1 MIYRRF
7 IFAIQ
12 SIPQSKMKKNYY
24 LLLLNLLCLGIVH
37 AQNEFITTWETTTAD
52 ESITIPTTGSGYN
65 YTVDWGDGTIE
76 TGFIGDASHPYTTV
90 GMHTVKITGDFPRFT
105 SSNNLNNARKLRTIE
120 QWGTITWNSFS
131 NAFYGCTNLEI
142 VATDV
147 PDLSNVTS
155 LNQMFRNC
163 VNLQSPDFSNWD
175 TSNITNMGLM
185 FTNARN
191 FNGNIS
197 TWDVGNV
204 TDFNSML
211 IGVTRFNQNISGWNI
226 GEHVVGTINMNSMFI
241 GTENFDQNLGAWNLE
256 KVTDISGMLDS
267 SGLSTANYDATLIG
281 WAENSNTPSGLHLGA
296 SNLTYCLGE
305 AARNILADNSGLN
318 WRITDG
324 GLGCADT
331 DFFITTWETNVN
343 NQSIT
348 IPTTGNGYNYSVD
361 WGDGTIETGITGNA
375 SHSYATPGIHTVRII
390 GDFPRI
396 YFNNRGD
403 KNKIQTIEQWGA
415 ISWTSMERAFY
426 GCNSLELNADDTP
439 DLSATTN
446 LSQMFWGAVRFVDR
460 KDNIGNWDVS
470 TITNMSYMFRVAI
483 DFDEEIGTWDVGSV
497 TDFSSMF
504 ESAYNFNQNL
514 NDWNIGERVTGT
526 IVMSKMFA
534 LTRVF
539 NSPLNNWDVS
549 KVTNMLAMFN
559 EAEDFNQPLNLWN
572 VREVR
577 NMRLMFLVASR
588 FNQTLGD
595 WDISNVNSM
604 SNMLDQSGLST
615 ENYDA
620 TLIGWIE
627 NSNTPSGLILGASNL
642 TYCLGTDARNTLTDP
657 TGFNWSITDQGQD
670 CDFTNAFVTTWQTTT
685 DNETITIPTTGAGYN
700 YIVDW
705 GDGTAITSET
715 GNATHTYTSAGA
727 YEVKI
732 IGDFPRIYFNN
743 TGDKDKILEVN
754 QWGTQQ
760 WTSMENAFYGCSN
773 LVLDATDTPILSQ
786 ANNVSR
792 MFNSAISLVDTQDVM
807 NTWDVSTIE
816 NMRRMFADAD
826 MFNENI
832 ASWNVGNVQNF
843 SLMFGGAD
851 NFNQNVNDWNIGAF
865 VTGAVN
871 IDFMFI
877 ATASFNQPLSKW
889 DVSKVNR
896 FNYTFSGA
904 AKFNQD
910 LSDWDISNVNSMLGM
925 LDQSGMSIE
934 NYEATLKGW
943 ATDTSGNVSDGI
955 DDIPTGVRLGA
966 IELKYCAVEEGRA
979 ILTNTLNN
987 WNIIGDVLDCGFEE
1001 GFITTWQTTTAD
1013 ETIVIPTRG
1022 DGYNYSVTWGDGT
1035 EDTSITGD
1043 ASHTFTTPGTYTV
1056 KIKGDFPRIYING
1069 NSAARDKIISVD
1081 QWGTQQWTSMES
1093 AFRRCSL
1100 LVINATDAPD
1110 LSLVKSMKKMFEMT
1124 SSLVDHGGNIG
1135 NWDVSTIENMEE
1147 VFDSSNF
1154 NENISTWN
1162 VSAVKDFSSM
1172 FFRNTSFN
1180 QNLDSWNTS
1189 AGEVFSAMF
1198 QDATAFNGAIG
1209 SWNTEQARSLS
1220 TMFNG
1225 ATVFNQDISAWDVKN
1240 VGNINSAF
1248 NGATAFD
1255 QDLGSWDI
1263 SSLVENTNS
1272 IQHMFS
1278 NSGMSTT
1285 NYDNTL
1291 IGWARLDAGET
1302 KIPVGVSFDAENV
1315 SYCLGE
1321 AARTI
1326 LTNAPYNWII
1336 TDGGKVCPE
1345 DAFITS
1351 WLLEDN
1357 DRITIRTTS
1366 GYNYNYTIDW
1376 GDGTKDTNVTTDIS
1390 HDYTTA
1396 GRYEVSITGEF
1407 PRFTL
1412 FFRLGRTLR
1421 TKIQTIEQWGN
1432 IQWRS
1437 FRDSFNDCENL
1448 KLNADDTPDL
1458 SQVTEL
1464 SRMFENCTN
1473 FEDLKDRMG
1482 SWDVSTIE
1490 SIDSMFSGCS
1500 IFNEDI
1506 GAWTFTNLLTTE
1518 ATFQKAVTFNQNI
1531 SSWNMA
1537 TVIDMEN
1544 MFTGATTFNQDV
1556 SSWNFS
1562 QVQDIE
1568 DLFSGASSFDQ
1579 DLSSWDISSVTSMT
1593 GLFTGTA
1600 LSQEN
1605 YDNTLIGWATLE
1617 AGETQIPINV
1627 TLDADTFYCLSEIA
1641 RNTLTSVPYS
1651 WTIND
1656 LGNSCPEDF
1665 FITTWQ
1671 TTASN
1676 ESITIPTNGS
1686 GYNYIIDW
1694 GDGTVETGI
1703 TGDATHQYATA
1714 NTYTVRIS
1722 GDFPRIYI
1730 NGNSAAR
1737 DKIIA
1742 VDQWGTQQWTSMKS
1756 AFSGCYNLK
1765 LNADDTPD
1773 LSQVTNMSSMF
1784 RGCTNLEDLKDTIN
1798 SWDMTTIESIAS
1810 MFNSCT
1816 LFNEN
1821 IGGWTFTSLTD
1832 AYNAFE
1838 AAATFNQDISNWDVS
1853 KVDEF
1858 DAMFKD
1864 ATSFNQPIG
1873 KWTLGTVDYIDRM
1886 FKGATSFNQDLSNW
1900 DFSNVYEA
1908 GNMFE
1913 GATSFN
1919 QDLSS
1924 WDISNVEALDNF
1936 FTGTAMSTE
1945 NYDKTLIGW
1954 ATLEAGETA
1963 IPADM
1968 TLNADA
1974 TYCLGESAR
1983 NTLTSPTYNWEI
1995 NDGGRNCPGDAFIT
2009 TWLVANGDEI
2019 TIPIRN
2025 SYTYNYTIDWGDGT
2039 VEYGLT
2045 AEASHIYTTGD
2056 TYEVKIT
2063 GEFPAL
2069 FFFESGSSSKLQT
2082 IEQWGTQQWQWLIYG
2097 FSNCVNLK
2105 LNANDVPD
2113 LSLIG
2118 STSSMFQG
2126 CTNFEDLKDQIGN
2139 WDMSNIISI
2148 SRMFSGC
2155 TIFNEDIRGWT
2166 FRKLTTTYY
2175 AFRDAINFNQDIS
2188 NWDMSQV
2195 DDMGGMFFRAK
2206 AFNQPIGNWTL
2217 NEVGYM
2223 TSFLEEA
2230 SSFNQDLSNWNMSDV
2245 YDIRYMFYGAS
2256 SFNQDLSSWDISN
2269 VEGFDDFFTGS
2280 GMTQENYDK
2289 TLIGWATLEA
2299 DETAIPADM
2308 ILNADASYC
2317 LAEAERNILTSAPYN
2332 WTINDGGH
2340 NCPTPVITLL
2350 GDNPQI
2356 IEQGDSYVELGATVT
2371 YGATLVIDASTVNTN
2386 QLGSYTVTYTATTL
2400 SGGVATPVIRTVNVE
2415 EPCPIP
2421 SLPDNNFTVTGLSET
2436 CIDTNNGMIS
2446 INATTVLDYTTTING
2461 RDYNFTSGTTIDNLA
2476 PGTYSVCIRVNGITN
2491 CEQCFEAVIE
2501 PAISLEGK
2509 TELITQAR
2517 NSKVNIAI
2525 TSGTAPY
2532 TVMINN
2538 EEKGVFDVTNFEIDV
2553 QHGDIVTVSS
2563 SIDCE
2568 GELSTNVN
2576 LINEFVL
2583 APNPARD
2590 HVIIS
2595 VPNTGLKSLQVSLY
2609 NAIGVHISSGIY
2621 TLDASK
2627 VTLPMSSLPQGVYF
2641 ITING
2646 RNTFKVVKE

>member
-12 SIPQSKMKKNYY
+12 LIPQSKMKKNYF
-24 LLLLNLLCLGIVH
+24 LLFLNLLCLGIVH
-37 AQNEFITTWETTTAD
+37 AQNEFITTWETTTTN

-76 TGFIGDASHPYTTV
+76 TGFIGDASHPYVDTGIHTVTITGDFPRIYFANSGDKDKILTVEQWGTIAWTNFLDAFSGCTNLDVTASDAPDLSNVIYLVRVFNGCTSLGTSESLDFSKWDTSGIVALGGAFQNAIAFNSETIKNWDLGKCNGFVQMFSGATSFNQDISNWNIGENSNGTRNMSLMFNNATNFNQSLGNWDISKVTNMSNMLNNSGLSQQNYDATLLGWATDASGDLSDGIDDIPTGIDLGASGLKYCLGESARTTLTDPTGLNWNITDDGAACDV
-90 GMHTVKITGDFPRFT
+90 TEAFITTWRINTNNEEIALPIPDTGLDFTVDWGDGIITNETEEAYHTYINAGTYTIRVLGSFNRMRFNGNADRRKIRTIEQWGSNKWTSMESAFKGCSSLVINATDAPDLSNATSMVSMFENGDCIDNGGNLANWNTSTILLMDSMFRNAEMNENINTWDVSNVKSINNMFQACENFNYPLDQWNTGNLESAAAVFVDAKAFNQSLGDWNLSSILDLTDIFGGVNSLSDENYDKTLIGWATLESGESLSSNVTLGAGDAQYCFAEDARSTLTLAPNNWIITDGGAKCTSTDFFITTWETTTANESITIPTSGGGFNYTVDWGDGTIETGFTGDAIHSYADADTHTVKITGDFPQFR
-105 SSNNLNNARKLRTIE
+105 SIKDLDNARKLRTIE
-120 QWGTITWNSFS
+120 QWGTIKWRTMGQ
-131 NAFYGCTNLEI
+131 AFARCPNLN
-142 VATDV
+142 VTATDA

-155 LNQMFRNC
+155 MSEMFRAC
-163 VNLQSPDFSNWD
+163 MNLQSPDFSNWD
-175 TSNITNMGLM
+175 TSNVTIMSLM
-185 FTNARN
+185 FASSEN
-191 FNGNIS
+191 FNGNIT
-197 TWDVGNV
+197 TWDVGKV

-211 IGVTRFNQNISGWNI
+211 GGVTNFNQNLSGWNI
-226 GEHVVGTINMNSMFI
+226 GEHVVGTINMNSML
-241 GTENFDQNLGAWNLE
+241 TSAHNFDQNLGAWNLE
-256 KVTDISGMLDS
+256 KVTDISGILS
-267 SGLSTANYDATLIG
+267 NTGLSTANYDATLIG

-348 IPTTGNGYNYSVD
+348 IPTTGNGYDYSVD
-361 WGDGTIETGITGNA
+361 WGDGIIETGITGNA
-375 SHSYATPGIHTVRII
+375 SHMYS
-390 GDFPRI
+390 
-396 YFNNRGD
+396 
-403 KNKIQTIEQWGA
+403 
-415 ISWTSMERAFY
+415 
-426 GCNSLELNADDTP
+426 
-439 DLSATTN
+439 
-446 LSQMFWGAVRFVDR
+446 
-460 KDNIGNWDVS
+460 
-470 TITNMSYMFRVAI
+470 
-483 DFDEEIGTWDVGSV
+483 
-497 TDFSSMF
+497 
-504 ESAYNFNQNL
+504 
-514 NDWNIGERVTGT
+514 
-526 IVMSKMFA
+526 
-534 LTRVF
+534 
-539 NSPLNNWDVS
+539 
-549 KVTNMLAMFN
+549 
-559 EAEDFNQPLNLWN
+559 
-572 VREVR
+572 
-577 NMRLMFLVASR
+577 
-588 FNQTLGD
+588 
-595 WDISNVNSM
+595 
-604 SNMLDQSGLST
+604 
-615 ENYDA
+615 
-620 TLIGWIE
+620 
-627 NSNTPSGLILGASNL
+627 
-642 TYCLGTDARNTLTDP
+642 
-657 TGFNWSITDQGQD
+657 
-670 CDFTNAFVTTWQTTT
+670 
-685 DNETITIPTTGAGYN
+685 
-700 YIVDW
+700 
-705 GDGTAITSET
+705 
-715 GNATHTYTSAGA
+715 SAGV
-727 YEVKI
+727 YKVKI
-732 IGDFPRIYFNN
+732 
-743 TGDKDKILEVN
+743 T
-754 QWGTQQ
+754 
-760 WTSMENAFYGCSN
+760 
-773 LVLDATDTPILSQ
+773 
-786 ANNVSR
+786 
-792 MFNSAISLVDTQDVM
+792 
-807 NTWDVSTIE
+807 
-816 NMRRMFADAD
+816 
-826 MFNENI
+826 
-832 ASWNVGNVQNF
+832 
-843 SLMFGGAD
+843 
-851 NFNQNVNDWNIGAF
+851 
-865 VTGAVN
+865 
-871 IDFMFI
+871 
-877 ATASFNQPLSKW
+877 
-889 DVSKVNR
+889 
-896 FNYTFSGA
+896 
-904 AKFNQD
+904 
-910 LSDWDISNVNSMLGM
+910 
-925 LDQSGMSIE
+925 
-934 NYEATLKGW
+934 
-943 ATDTSGNVSDGI
+943 
-955 DDIPTGVRLGA
+955 
-966 IELKYCAVEEGRA
+966 
-979 ILTNTLNN
+979 
-987 WNIIGDVLDCGFEE
+987 
-1001 GFITTWQTTTAD
+1001 
-1013 ETIVIPTRG
+1013 
-1022 DGYNYSVTWGDGT
+1022 
-1035 EDTSITGD
+1035 
-1043 ASHTFTTPGTYTV
+1043 
-1056 KIKGDFPRIYING
+1056 GDFPRIYING

-1100 LVINATDAPD
+1100 LVINATDTPD

-1189 AGEVFSAMF
+1189 AGEVFSNMF
-1198 QDATAFNGAIG
+1198 RDATAFNGAIG
-1209 SWNTEQARSLS
+1209 SWNTEKARSLS
-1220 TMFNG
+1220 NMFNG
-1225 ATVFNQDISAWDVKN
+1225 ATAFNQNISAWDVKN
-1240 VGNINSAF
+1240 VGNINNAF
-1248 NGATAFD
+1248 DGATAFD

-1315 SYCLGE
+1315 NYCLGE

-1376 GDGTKDTNVTTDIS
+1376 GDGTKDTNVTTGIS

-1396 GRYEVSITGEF
+1396 GTYEVSITGEF

-1518 ATFQKAVTFNQNI
+1518 AAFQEAVTFNQNI

-1537 TVIDMEN
+1537 TVI
-1544 MFTGATTFNQDV
+1544 
-1556 SSWNFS
+1556 
-1562 QVQDIE
+1562 DIE

-1605 YDNTLIGWATLE
+1605 YDNTLIGWATLDDD
-1617 AGETQIPINV
+1617 ETK
-1627 TLDADTFYCLSEIA
+1627 
-1641 RNTLTSVPYS
+1641 
-1651 WTIND
+1651 
-1656 LGNSCPEDF
+1656 
-1665 FITTWQ
+1665 
-1671 TTASN
+1671 
-1676 ESITIPTNGS
+1676 IPTN
-1686 GYNYIIDW
+1686 
-1694 GDGTVETGI
+1694 
-1703 TGDATHQYATA
+1703 
-1714 NTYTVRIS
+1714 
-1722 GDFPRIYI
+1722 
-1730 NGNSAAR
+1730 
-1737 DKIIA
+1737 
-1742 VDQWGTQQWTSMKS
+1742 
-1756 AFSGCYNLK
+1756 L
-1765 LNADDTPD
+1765 
-1773 LSQVTNMSSMF
+1773 
-1784 RGCTNLEDLKDTIN
+1784 
-1798 SWDMTTIESIAS
+1798 
-1810 MFNSCT
+1810 
-1816 LFNEN
+1816 
-1821 IGGWTFTSLTD
+1821 
-1832 AYNAFE
+1832 
-1838 AAATFNQDISNWDVS
+1838 
-1853 KVDEF
+1853 
-1858 DAMFKD
+1858 
-1864 ATSFNQPIG
+1864 
-1873 KWTLGTVDYIDRM
+1873 
-1886 FKGATSFNQDLSNW
+1886 
-1900 DFSNVYEA
+1900 
-1908 GNMFE
+1908 
-1913 GATSFN
+1913 
-1919 QDLSS
+1919 
-1924 WDISNVEALDNF
+1924 
-1936 FTGTAMSTE
+1936 
-1945 NYDKTLIGW
+1945 
-1954 ATLEAGETA
+1954 
-1963 IPADM
+1963 

-2009 TWLVANGDEI
+2009 TWLVANGDEVI
-2019 TIPIRN
+2019 IPIFG

-2045 AEASHIYTTGD
+2045 AQASHIYTTGD

-2082 IEQWGTQQWQWLIYG
+2082 IEQWGTQQWRRLINS

-2105 LNANDVPD
+2105 LNADDVPD
-2113 LSLIG
+2113 LSLID

-2139 WDMSNIISI
+2139 WDMSNISIIS
-2148 SRMFSGC
+2148 SMFNEC
-2155 TIFNEDIRGWT
+2155 TIFNENISDWT
-2166 FRKLTTTYY
+2166 FTKLTRAVYT
-2175 AFRDAINFNQDIS
+2175 FRNATSFNQDIS
-2188 NWDMSQV
+2188 NWDMSKV
-2195 DDMGGMFFRAK
+2195 DDMEGMFLRAK

-2299 DETAIPADM
+2299 GETAIPADM
-2308 ILNADASYC
+2308 TLNADASYC
-2317 LAEAERNILTSAPYN
+2317 LAEAARNTLTSSTYN

-2356 IEQGDSYVELGATVT
+2356 IEQGDIYVELGATVT
-2371 YGATLVIDASTVNTN
+2371 YGATLVIDASTVHTN
-2386 QLGSYTVTYTATTL
+2386 QLGTYTVTYTATTP
-2400 SGGVATPVIRTVNVE
+2400 SGGVATPVIRTVNIE
-2415 EPCPIP
+2415 EPCPLL
-2421 SLPDNNFTVTGLSET
+2421 SLSANNFTITTASET
-2436 CIDTNNGMIS
+2436 CIDTNNGMITV
-2446 INATTVLDYTTTING
+2446 NAATALDYTTTING
-2461 RDYNFTSGTTIDNLA
+2461 VNYDFTSTLTVDNLA
-2476 PGTYSVCIRVNGITN
+2476 PGTYSVCIGVNGFTN

-2509 TELITQAR
+2509 TELITQTG
-2517 NSKVNIAI
+2517 NPNVNIAI
-2525 TSGTAPY
+2525 ARGTAPY

-2538 EEKGVFDVTNFEIDV
+2538 EEKGIFDIATFDIDV
-2553 QHGDIVTVSS
+2553 QHGDTVEVLS
-2563 SIDCE
+2563 SIACE
-2568 GELSTNVN
+2568 GKLTTNVN
-2576 LINEFVL
+2576 LINEFVI
-2583 APNPARD
+2583 APNPAHD

-2595 VPNTGLKSLQVSLY
+2595 VPNTGLNSLQVSLY
-2609 NAIGVHISSGIY
+2609 NAIGVHISSGVY
-2621 TLDASK
+2621 TLNTSK

-2641 ITING
+2641 ITIDG